1 MHFISPS
8 RQHSAPSLAAPPMAR
23 SYSAAALLCIA
34 CNIVSVGSL
43 RVAHHV
49 GAVAHGQPARHTL
62 RSSAAFCC
70 ADAGR
75 ATGWVRDEP
84 DEAPDD
90 ISNENILRIVLSE
103 TTDEETNALV
113 WKYLGYRYDEETGA
127 WDASAVFPKWAKKY
141 PQPPDL
147 IGVTRTYERAVDEP
161 VLRAVQALQRSVP
174 TEHKDN
180 LRQELRP
187 LGWAGFKM
195 AGLTPNMTRRAQ
207 VASWLLYYRTELHG
221 VPIDELRRRRA
232 ARAAAEAAAPE
243 KQAPTGMAGQ
253 SVV

>member
-1 MHFISPS
+1 
-8 RQHSAPSLAAPPMAR
+8 MAR
-23 SYSAAALLCIA
+23 SYSTALLCIA

-43 RVAHHV
+43 RLAQHV

-70 ADAGR
+70 ADPVRR
-75 ATGWVRDEP
+75 ATGWVQDEP

-113 WKYLGYRYDEETGA
+113 WKYLGYRYDEETGE

-207 VASWLLYYRTELHG
+207 VSQWLLYYRKALHG
-221 VPIDELRRRRA
+221 VPLEELVRRREARQAEEA
-232 ARAAAEAAAPE
+232 ARLAAEGTLP
-243 KQAPTGMAGQ
+243 PTGTTKQG
-253 SVV
+253 VL